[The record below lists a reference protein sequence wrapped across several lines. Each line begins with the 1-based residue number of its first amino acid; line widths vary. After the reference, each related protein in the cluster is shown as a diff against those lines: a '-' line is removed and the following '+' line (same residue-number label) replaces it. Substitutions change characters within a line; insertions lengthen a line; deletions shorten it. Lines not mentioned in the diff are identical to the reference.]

1 MIDLRTP
8 EGTLAEL
15 RKLASELQIPGR
27 SKMNKGDL
35 IAAIHAARALRET
48 KVDPIV
54 ISVDVDSVNASLRR
68 IGRDDITVTPEDVE
82 AAGMVPVTG
91 DGRPPVKVP
100 DYTAVA
106 AIQPVTFH
114 ADSDSTPEPVS
125 PLTLAARLARTRTGR
140 RDYPAS
146 SKHKRARR
154 NARKGGRK

>member
-35 IAAIHAARALRET
+35 IAAIHAARAL
-48 KVDPIV
+48 
-54 ISVDVDSVNASLRR
+54 S
-68 IGRDDITVTPEDVE
+68 
-82 AAGMVPVTG
+82 AGMVPVNTTTRKVAQALL
-91 DGRPPVKVP
+91 DDDQETIETLAKRHNVSAVEQDSRPPVKVP
-100 DYTAVA
+100 DYAAVA

>member
-15 RKLASELQIPGR
+15 RKQASELQIPGR

-35 IAAIHAARALRET
+35 IAAILAERTVRET
-48 KVDPIV
+48 
-54 ISVDVDSVNASLRR
+54 
-68 IGRDDITVTPEDVE
+68 E
-82 AAGMVPVTG
+82 AEATQTLDEPT
-91 DGRPPVKVP
+91 DTRPPVKVP

-114 ADSDSTPEPVS
+114 ADQPSTPEPVS

-146 SKHKRARR
+146 SKHKRTRR

>member
-15 RKLASELQIPGR
+15 RKQASELQIPGR

-35 IAAIHAARALRET
+35 IAAILAERTLRET
-48 KVDPIV
+48 K
-54 ISVDVDSVNASLRR
+54 
-68 IGRDDITVTPEDVE
+68 TPEDVE

-91 DGRPPVKVP
+91 DSRPPVKVP

-146 SKHKRARR
+146 SKHKRTRR